1 MLSFLLLG
9 EAPAAAS
16 SPQPL
21 VPGERQC
28 NTPSAE
34 PVTDELDADGRP
46 RWSRFYSVKDV
57 CLAIRPEACGMRLDV
72 GFGQDS
78 DDFDPLHALRQWVDL
93 FEAGCGGTPLE
104 AVRKAGTGVALT
116 VQHINTYNQDS
127 LQHQAASL
135 LAMYADADKD
145 MQTRLARTTS
155 VVLPQYSSRVQLD
168 DEMQWLEGMLGVV
181 LPKCV
186 LPNKCNDGQRELYA
200 CAELAEPTCFDELI
214 IHRQVGPWRAS
225 HEQQQEQSK
234 QSPDAAAAMGR
245 GRQLF
250 ANASEVR
257 RFQWRAAS
265 TLHLPSCSPPSEKLT
280 ATLAVRRDSRGYAN
294 WEEIIAKAKA
304 LVARHPPWRLEL
316 WEPKAEEL
324 AGQAQRL
331 ACTDLLVTVQGAHAT
346 NMIFMPPRA
355 GVLFTARCGCRC
367 GPRARAFKAQP
378 HARLLPFTLD
388 PGRGNQV
395 PERLHARARGAAE
408 PPLVGHA

>member
-155 VVLPQYSSRVQLD
+155 VVLPQYSSRVQL
-168 DEMQWLEGMLGVV
+168 
-181 LPKCV
+181 
-186 LPNKCNDGQRELYA
+186 RELQLLELTVETNY
-200 CAELAEPTCFDELI
+200 ELAKLRLADYENEDEAEAMMKEAE
-214 IHRQVGPWRAS
+214 QV
-225 HEQQQEQSK
+225 HE
-234 QSPDAAAAMGR
+234 AAMKEYKKLR
-245 GRQLF
+245 AQLPT
-250 ANASEVR
+250 
-257 RFQWRAAS
+257 
-265 TLHLPSCSPPSEKLT
+265 TLRKLT
-280 ATLAVRRDSRGYAN
+280 AGYELRTY
-294 WEEIIAKAKA
+294 WFEIF
-304 LVARHPPWRLEL
+304 E
-316 WEPKAEEL
+316 
-324 AGQAQRL
+324 
-331 ACTDLLVTVQGAHAT
+331 
-346 NMIFMPPRA
+346 
-355 GVLFTARCGCRC
+355 
-367 GPRARAFKAQP
+367 
-378 HARLLPFTLD
+378 
-388 PGRGNQV
+388 
-395 PERLHARARGAAE
+395 
-408 PPLVGHA
+408 